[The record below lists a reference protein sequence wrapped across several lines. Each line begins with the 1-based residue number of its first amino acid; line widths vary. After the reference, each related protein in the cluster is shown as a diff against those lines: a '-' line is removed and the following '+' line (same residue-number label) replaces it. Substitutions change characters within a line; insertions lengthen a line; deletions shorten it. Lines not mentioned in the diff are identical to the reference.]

1 MSAKLYSLKLSH
13 PAHTARLMLEHKR
26 IEHSVV
32 NLVPGLHPQV
42 LRGLGFPRGTVPALK
57 IDGRRIQ
64 GSLEISAALEQLQ
77 PEPALYP
84 RDRDGRRA
92 VQEAERWGEEEL
104 QELARR
110 IFRWVAA
117 EQPEVRRWIAVDI
130 VGVPAPDFM
139 DRPNASLARRFA
151 RASDAT
157 DEHVRRDL
165 VALPALLD
173 HVDDLIDRETIAGP
187 TPNAADFQIAPSLR
201 MLLAVPALR
210 PVIEPRPCGKL
221 AERLL
226 PDYPDPF
233 PAEIPAAWVAASAR
247 PAATAQSSTK

>member
-13 PAHTARLMLEHKR
+13 PAHTARLMLVHKR
-26 IEHSVV
+26 IDHDVV
-32 NLVPGLHPQV
+32 DLVPGLHPQV

-57 IDGRRIQ
+57 IDGRKIQ
-64 GSLEISAALEQLQ
+64 GSLEISAALEELQ

-84 RDRDGRRA
+84 RDREGRRA

-110 IFRWVAA
+110 IFRWAAA
-117 EQPEVRRWIAVDI
+117 EQPAVRRWIAVDI
-130 VGVPAPDFM
+130 VGLPAPDFM
-139 DRPNASLARRFA
+139 DRPNAALARRFA
-151 RASDAT
+151 RASNAT
-157 DEHVRRDL
+157 DEHVRRD
-165 VALPALLD
+165 VAALPALLD
-173 HVDDLIDRETIAGP
+173 HVDELTGRETIAGR

-210 PVIEPRPCGKL
+210 PVVEPRPCGRL

-233 PAEIPAAWVAASAR
+233 PVEIPAEWVALGGR
-247 PAATAQSSTK
+247 PAAAA